1 MNEAD
6 IARLKEREELYHAI
20 VTQADEGIDLVDA
33 ETLRFVEVND
43 AGCRMLG
50 YSREEL
56 LGMPLAAIQV
66 DADEARLRAAV
77 DELRKAGSMR
87 FENRHR
93 RKDGRVINVDL
104 FVRCMQLRGRG
115 FLFAM
120 WRDITGEK
128 ATRQALEN
136 DAELH
141 RVLIENSTDGIAIF
155 DQDHCIIEANQ
166 RFADL
171 LGYSREELLRLH
183 TWDFEANLSEEDIR
197 QGFRDLSQ
205 THVTFETRH
214 RRRDGT
220 IYDAEVSAGGARIG
234 GRNVVITVTRDIS
247 TRKRAERE
255 LLDSEF
261 FLRESQEVGQLGGWR
276 ADPLHNTVMWT
287 EGIYHIVEMPTDHG
301 PMDLEAALDL
311 YLPDSRRLVVENLER
326 SLRTGEGF
334 SIEVQV
340 RGARSGAVKWVQL
353 RGRPHVGANGKLD
366 YMMGTLQ
373 DITERKAAEATL
385 RESEERLRI
394 ALDVAR
400 QGWFDLNIQTGAVEV
415 SPEYARLVGYEPAEF
430 GSDFGTWLA
439 HVHPEDRAA
448 LMTAFNEALKS
459 GKAIEHSYRRRTKSG
474 DWLWMD
480 SVGRVIERDRE
491 GQPLRMIGVHMDVS
505 ERKRNQEELEKYR
518 RHLEELVAER
528 TTQLSAAK
536 EAAEGANVAKSAFL
550 ANMSHEIRT
559 PLNAITGMAHLIR
572 RAGVS
577 AQQGERLAKI
587 EVAGQHLLDIIN
599 AILDLSKIEAGKF
612 ALERGDV
619 DLATLLNNVGTI
631 IQDKARAKGLALVI
645 DSPAGAGA
653 LVGDAPRLQQAL
665 LNYAGNAVKFTGQG
679 RIVLRARIEAEDA
692 RSARVRFEVEDSGIG
707 IAPEVLPRLF
717 SAFEQADNSITRQ
730 YGGTGLGLAIT
741 RKFAQ
746 IMGGDAGVTSTP
758 GQGSTFWF
766 TVRLDKG
773 APGSAAPP
781 AIVHSAEAQLRATC
795 PGRRVLLA
803 EDELVN
809 REVALT
815 LLDDAGLVVDVA
827 EDGEQALELA
837 RDNEYDLILMDMQMP
852 KLDGLEATR
861 RIRQLPGRATLPIVA
876 MTANAFAEDRA
887 RCLAAG
893 MNDFIAKP
901 VDPNLLF
908 NTLLGWLE
916 KTAGTSE

>member
-1 MNEAD
+1 MPQVADNPRQLPGIDQMTPPDQAPRRILPEAAAQSRRVAVLLSLGV
-6 IARLKEREELYHAI
+6 IAVNAVMIAIGARGLYNSREQTVAQVRETTTNLATLLEVEI
-20 VTQADEGIDLVDA
+20 SGGFRGIDLSLQTIADALERMLRDGAVDDATLDRLLDIHCGRHPEVDA
-33 ETLRFVEVND
+33 FRVSVADGRVLWGKDVNRAAPISHAGRDFFLAHQAEPGRRLIATEPIFGKLSKVWAIALSRSYRHPDGTFAGVITAATPVGQFAELLSRVNLGAHGSAVLRHENRALVARFPPVDGPGGQVGDKNS
-43 AGCRMLG
+43 
-50 YSREEL
+50 SREFTEL
-56 LGMPLAAIQV
+56 LASGVPYGAFHTTKAP
-66 DADEARLRAAV
+66 DGYERTYAFRRLRALPFALTV
-77 DELRKAGSMR
+77 GMAPQDYFAAWHREVRNTLLLLGILLVGSVIAAWQMH
-87 FENRHR
+87 RHWWR
-93 RKDGRVINVDL
+93 
-104 FVRCMQLRGRG
+104 
-115 FLFAM
+115 LFA
-120 WRDITGEK
+120 E
-128 ATRQALEN
+128 QA
-136 DAELH
+136 A
-141 RVLIENSTDGIAIF
+141 R
-155 DQDHCIIEANQ
+155 
-166 RFADL
+166 
-171 LGYSREELLRLH
+171 RE
-183 TWDFEANLSEEDIR
+183 
-197 QGFRDLSQ
+197 G
-205 THVTFETRH
+205 
-214 RRRDGT
+214 
-220 IYDAEVSAGGARIG
+220 
-234 GRNVVITVTRDIS
+234 
-247 TRKRAERE
+247 
-255 LLDSEF
+255 
-261 FLRESQEVGQLGGWR
+261 
-276 ADPLHNTVMWT
+276 
-287 EGIYHIVEMPTDHG
+287 
-301 PMDLEAALDL
+301 
-311 YLPDSRRLVVENLER
+311 
-326 SLRTGEGF
+326 
-334 SIEVQV
+334 
-340 RGARSGAVKWVQL
+340 
-353 RGRPHVGANGKLD
+353 
-366 YMMGTLQ
+366 
-373 DITERKAAEATL
+373 
-385 RESEERLRI
+385 EERLRI

-559 PLNAITGMAHLIR
+559 PLNAITGMTHLIR
-572 RAGVS
+572 RGGVTPR
-577 AQQGERLAKI
+577 QEERLAKI